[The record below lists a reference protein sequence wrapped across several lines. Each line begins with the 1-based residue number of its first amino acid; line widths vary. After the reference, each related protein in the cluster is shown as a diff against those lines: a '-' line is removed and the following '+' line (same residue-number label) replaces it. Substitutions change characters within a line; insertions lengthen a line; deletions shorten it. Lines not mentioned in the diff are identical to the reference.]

1 MLYIYIYILFLP
13 SPEHVAFISI
23 EGQPMAFIYR
33 TKTVSNILFPEQIKL
48 KLPPTNK
55 FTLKKKTIQKQEA
68 HVSPAELDERLT
80 CQLFL
85 SRRSWFHSFLNG
97 KMLLTC

>member
-23 EGQPMAFIYR
+23 EGQLMAFIYR

-55 FTLKKKTIQKQEA
+55 FTLKKNYTKTGGPR
-68 HVSPAELDERLT
+68 VSSWTGWEIDLPAV
-80 CQLFL
+80 
-85 SRRSWFHSFLNG
+85 S
-97 KMLLTC
+97 

>member
-1 MLYIYIYILFLP
+1 
-13 SPEHVAFISI
+13 
-23 EGQPMAFIYR
+23 MAFIYR
-33 TKTVSNILFPEQIKL
+33 TETVSNILFPEQIKL
-48 KLPPTNK
+48 KLPPANK
-55 FTLKKKTIQKQEA
+55 FKLKKKKTIQKQEA

-85 SRRSWFHSFLNG
+85 SRRSWFHYFLNG

>member
-1 MLYIYIYILFLP
+1 
-13 SPEHVAFISI
+13 VAFISI

-55 FTLKKKTIQKQEA
+55 FTLKKKLYKNRR
-68 HVSPAELDERLT
+68 PT
-80 CQLFL
+80 CLQLNWM
-85 SRRSWFHSFLNG
+85 RD
-97 KMLLTC
+97 